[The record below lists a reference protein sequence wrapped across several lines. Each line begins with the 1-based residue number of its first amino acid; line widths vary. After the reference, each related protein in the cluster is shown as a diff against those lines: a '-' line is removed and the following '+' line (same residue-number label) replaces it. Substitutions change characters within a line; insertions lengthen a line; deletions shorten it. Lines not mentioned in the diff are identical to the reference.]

1 MSSSHDDPSLPGG
14 AYPTAAW
21 SWLLGTAPLTRQAIK
36 RLGWLLAPYG
46 FSCSVLG
53 IGVLMGLLP
62 GWKVAL
68 LASCSFTG
76 LMVFYGLMRSGWHLR
91 RREPSLAYARVL
103 FSVCCVALAYA
114 LLEPARGLAL
124 QYLCVILV
132 FDMTRLTTRQ
142 VRMAAMLT
150 PVLIVATLVAAWHLG
165 LASLDFNTEV
175 VNLAMAAVMVP
186 VLLIVSGTAR
196 RVRRQ
201 MLETRAELTQALE
214 RTQALAIRDGL
225 TGLYNRRHLQQRLSE
240 ELQRQR
246 RNHRPFCVAL
256 LDIDHFKL
264 INDRHGHA
272 VGDMVL
278 REVARLLPPLLPPTA
293 LLARWGGEEFL
304 LLMPDTA
311 PAPVRELLQRLHQA
325 LAREDWHALVEGM
338 TPVTFSAG
346 LCQSVAT
353 DEIHRTLERVD
364 QALYEAKATGRN
376 RTVTKEPA

>member
-1 MSSSHDDPSLPGG
+1 MP
-14 AYPTAAW
+14 ARWA
-21 SWLLGTAPLTRQAIK
+21 WLLGSHALTRQAIY
-36 RLGWLLAPYG
+36 RVGWLLVAYG
-46 FSCSVLG
+46 FSGAVLCMA
-53 IGVLMGLLP
+53 VLMGLMP

-68 LASCSFTG
+68 LSAWSFGG
-76 LMVFYGLMRSGWHLR
+76 LAVFYVLMRSGWHLHR
-91 RREPSLAYARVL
+91 PEPSLAFARVM
-103 FSVCCVALAYA
+103 FSISAVALSYA
-114 LLEPARGLAL
+114 LLEQGRGLAL
-124 QYLCVILV
+124 QYLCIILV
-132 FDMTRLTTRQ
+132 FDMNRLTPRQ
-142 VRMAAMLT
+142 VRLAAIAAPLM
-150 PVLIVATLVAAWHLG
+150 IVATLITTWRLG
-165 LASLDFNTEV
+165 LATADFNTEI

-201 MLETRAELTQALE
+201 MLDTRAELTLALE

-272 VGDMVL
+272 MGDTVL
-278 REVARLLPPLLPPTA
+278 REVARVMSALLPPTA

-311 PAPVRELLQRLHQA
+311 PAPAHELVQRLHQA
-325 LAREDWHALVEGM
+325 LAREDWQALVGDLA
-338 TPVTFSAG
+338 PVTFSAG
-346 LCQSVAT
+346 LCQSLAT
-353 DEIHRTLERVD
+353 DEIHRTLEKGD

-376 RTVTKEPA
+376 RTIVKELA

>member
-1 MSSSHDDPSLPGG
+1 MSISHDLPMPGG
-14 AYPTAAW
+14 EGAPAPWA
-21 SWLLGTAPLTRQAIK
+21 WLLGTDPLTRQAIH
-36 RLGWLLAPYG
+36 RLGWLLPPYV
-46 FSCSVLG
+46 FSCSVLS
-53 IGVLMGLLP
+53 IGALMGLLP
-62 GWKVAL
+62 GWKVAVLATFSFSGL
-68 LASCSFTG
+68 L
-76 LMVFYGLMRSGWHLR
+76 VFYVLMRSGWHLG
-91 RREPSLAYARVL
+91 RREPTLAFARVM
-103 FSVCCVALAYA
+103 FSIACVALAYA

-124 QYLCVILV
+124 QYLCIILV
-132 FDMTRLTTRQ
+132 FDMSRLTSRQ
-142 VRMAAMLT
+142 VRLAAVAAPL
-150 PVLIVATLVAAWHLG
+150 LIVATLVSAWSVG
-165 LASLDFNTEV
+165 LATADFNTEV
-175 VNLAMAAVMVP
+175 VNLAMAAVMGP

-201 MLETRAELTQALE
+201 MLETRAELSLALE

-272 VGDMVL
+272 TGDMVL
-278 REVARLLPPLLPPTA
+278 CKVAQLLPPLLPPTA

-311 PAPVRELLQRLHQA
+311 PAPAHELLRGLHQA
-325 LAREDWHALVEGM
+325 MAREDWNALFAGLE
-338 TPVTFSAG
+338 PVTFSAG
-346 LCQSVAT
+346 LCQSVST

-376 RTVTKEPA
+376 RTIAKGVP

>member
-1 MSSSHDDPSLPGG
+1 MP
-14 AYPTAAW
+14 ARWA
-21 SWLLGTAPLTRQAIK
+21 WLLGTHALTRQAIY
-36 RLGWLLAPYG
+36 RVGWLLVAYG
-46 FSCSVLG
+46 FSGAVLCMA
-53 IGVLMGLLP
+53 VSMGLMP

-68 LASCSFTG
+68 LSAWSFGG
-76 LMVFYGLMRSGWHLR
+76 LAVFYVLMRSGWHLHR
-91 RREPSLAYARVL
+91 PEPSLAFARVM
-103 FSVCCVALAYA
+103 FSISAVALSYA

-124 QYLCVILV
+124 QYLCIILV
-132 FDMTRLTTRQ
+132 FDMSRLTPRQ
-142 VRMAAMLT
+142 VRLAAMAA
-150 PVLIVATLVAAWHLG
+150 PVLIVATLITTWRLG
-165 LASLDFNTEV
+165 LATADFNTEV

-201 MLETRAELTQALE
+201 MLDTRAELTQALE

-272 VGDMVL
+272 MGDTVL
-278 REVARLLPPLLPPTA
+278 REVARVMSALLPPTA

-311 PAPVRELLQRLHQA
+311 PAPAHELVQRLHQA
-325 LAREDWHALVEGM
+325 LAREDWQALVGDLA
-338 TPVTFSAG
+338 PVTFSAG
-346 LCQSVAT
+346 LCQSLAT
-353 DEIHRTLERVD
+353 DEIHRTLEKVD

-376 RTVTKEPA
+376 RTIVKELA